1 MLFGALQTAKA
12 WEMLHDPNVGGKLN
26 ADQFLE
32 LCKEAGYSE
41 EQAQKAATRRANQR
55 LDQGLPQ

>member
-1 MLFGALQTAKA
+1 
-12 WEMLHDPNVGGKLN
+12 MLHDPNVGGKLN
-26 ADQFLE
+26 AEQFLE
-32 LCKEAGYSE
+32 LCKDAGYSE